1 MGAVKE
7 MIGELGAA
15 GFVPVDAAMLTRWQ
29 RATGTKI
36 KTERVTVEVRGRTV
50 AERGLPAAEA
60 RRLAADERLDAS
72 DREHLAWIMRVAGVS
87 QAGCCPRCG
96 SDNVTYAV
104 EVQMI
109 DGRAVVCNADEPEGP
124 AFPAVA
130 RCEECDEMVPVAA
143 PVWTAKHR
151 HDALAAFNG
160 PRLRNA
166 LAALHRAAVEAG
178 VSGQA
183 VEEAARRLRGCEVEP
198 ADPLAGYKQRAAERF
213 KRLDALEA
221 KCAWGCD
228 CPTTAQREARER
240 WRKLMDEQGA
250 DEVANGL

>member
-60 RRLAADERLDAS
+60 RRLAADARLAPE
-72 DREHLAWIMRVAGVS
+72 DREHLAWIMRVAGVTA
-87 QAGCCPRCG
+87 AGCCPRCG
-96 SDNVTYAV
+96 SDNVTWAV
-104 EVQMI
+104 EATMM
-109 DGRAVVCNADEPEGP
+109 DGRLVVRDADEPEGP